1 MGFLDKILKNNEI
14 HEDNKKIK
22 QTNIDLELR
31 LNSIYERI
39 INYGHYCD
47 VYDAV
52 NDERIENFSNEIYK
66 KLNVIVPEEYK
77 ILLKKTNGI
86 YFGNGTY
93 ILNIDEIID
102 KTISFKN
109 MMEDWE
115 IGRIPQG
122 FMLISKYHDGQGYV
136 FWYSKLQKYIIV
148 DYLVD
153 CKLDD
158 IASLK
163 TVDNLYDVIEYL
175 EEEFK
180 EVFKL

>member
-1 MGFLDKILKNNEI
+1 MELK
-14 HEDNKKIK
+14 
-22 QTNIDLELR
+22 

-39 INYGHYCD
+39 INYGRYCD
-47 VYDAV
+47 VYDGV

-77 ILLKKTNGI
+77 ILLKKTNEI

-115 IGRIPQG
+115 NGSIPQK
-122 FMLISKYHDGQGYV
+122 FMLISEYHVGLGYV
-136 FWYSKLQKYIIV
+136 F
-148 DYLVD
+148 
-153 CKLDD
+153 
-158 IASLK
+158 
-163 TVDNLYDVIEYL
+163 
-175 EEEFK
+175 
-180 EVFKL
+180 